1 MAETLQHLQ
10 GAVAVMDQ
18 GQVPDDE
25 DDNSDDDED
34 DEVDDNNDENDEDAY
49 DNDEV
54 MDRA

>member
-1 MAETLQHLQ
+1 MAETLQHQ
-10 GAVAVMDQ
+10 QDAAAVRDQ